1 MRIFLPWTA
10 PGLALGQTLLQSSDT
25 LIIVLISRQLA
36 ILMMMIIM
44 TPDLTIEF
52 IYWKRDGDG
61 HDGNDDETPPKQQ

>member
-36 ILMMMIIM
+36 ILMMMMKM

-52 IYWKRDGDG
+52 IYWKRDGDD
-61 HDGNDDETPPKQQ
+61 HDDNDDETPPKQQ

>member
-36 ILMMMIIM
+36 ILMMMMIM

-52 IYWKRDGDG
+52 VYWKRVGDD
-61 HDGNDDETPPKQQ
+61 HDDSDDETPPKQQ